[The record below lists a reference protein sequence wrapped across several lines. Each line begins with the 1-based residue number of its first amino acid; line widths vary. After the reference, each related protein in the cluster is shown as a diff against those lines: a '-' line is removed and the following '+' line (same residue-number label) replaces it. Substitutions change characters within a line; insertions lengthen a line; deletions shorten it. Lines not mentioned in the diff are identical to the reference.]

1 MGSAWVV
8 WFAGVS
14 ASLHIGKLPP
24 AVPALQ
30 EALGVTLV
38 QAGFLLSLVQTGG
51 MLLGLV
57 AGLTAERLGLRR
69 CVLAGLS
76 LLSLASLAG
85 GWAQD
90 AGMLLA
96 LRAVEGMGVLMTTI
110 PAPALLRRVV
120 PPAQVTRMLAVWGA
134 YMPLGAALA
143 LVLGP
148 FVIGAL
154 GWSAWWWLTAAASA
168 GMAGMLWW
176 RVPPDAARADAG
188 AAGGPGWVELA
199 TRTLR
204 ASGPWLAALTFVVY
218 SGSWLAVVGF
228 LPTLYA
234 QAGWAG
240 SLVAVLTASVAAAN
254 MVGNICAGRLLHRG
268 ARPQV
273 LMWTGFATMATG
285 AWLAFSPWTAAMPW
299 LGYLGALMFS
309 MVGGLVPGTLFALAP
324 SLAPDD
330 RTISTTVGWMLQG
343 AALGQ
348 VCGPPAVAW
357 LAASVGGWHWTW
369 GLTGACCLVGALLT
383 GRVARRAAIRARSP
397 QP

>member
-1 MGSAWVV
+1 MTSAWIV

-30 EALGVTLV
+30 QALGVTLV

-57 AGLTAERLGLRR
+57 VGLTAERLGLRR

-85 GWAQD
+85 GWAQG
-90 AGMLLA
+90 AGMLLV
-96 LRAVEGMGVLMTTI
+96 LRAVEGMGVLLTTI
-110 PAPALLRRVV
+110 PAPALIRRVV
-120 PPAQVTRMLAVWGA
+120 PPSQVTRMLGVWGA

-148 FVIGAL
+148 FVIAAL
-154 GWSAWWWLTAAASA
+154 GWQAWWWLTAAVSA
-168 GMAGMLWW
+168 GMAMLLWA
-176 RVPPDAARADAG
+176 RVPADLPSAPAAQGAG
-188 AAGGPGWVELA
+188 WLAPA
-199 TRTLR
+199 TRTLS
-204 ASGPWLAALTFVVY
+204 AGGPWLAMLTFVGY

-240 SLVAVLTASVAAAN
+240 SVVAVLTATVAAAN
-254 MVGNICAGRLLHRG
+254 MVGNILAGRLLHRG
-268 ARPQV
+268 ARAPV
-273 LMWTGFATMATG
+273 LLWTGFGMMAVG
-285 AWLAFSPWTAAMPW
+285 AWLTFSPWTQPAPW
-299 LGYLGALMFS
+299 LGYLGAVMFS
-309 MVGGLVPGTLFALAP
+309 ALGGLIPGTLFGIAP
-324 SLAPDD
+324 LLAPDE
-330 RTISTTVGWMLQG
+330 RAISTTVGWMLQG

-348 VCGPPAVAW
+348 VVGPPAVAW
-357 LAASVGGWHWTW
+357 LASATGTWHWTW
-369 GLTGACCLVGALLT
+369 VLTGACCATGAWFT
-383 GRVARRAAIRARSP
+383 GHIARRITRAQASRA
-397 QP
+397 